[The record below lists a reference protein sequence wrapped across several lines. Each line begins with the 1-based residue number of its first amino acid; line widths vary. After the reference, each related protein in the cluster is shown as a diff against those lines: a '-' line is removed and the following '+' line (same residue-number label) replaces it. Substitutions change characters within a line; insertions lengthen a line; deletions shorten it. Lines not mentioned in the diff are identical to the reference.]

1 MKKVYYASIILP
13 AIFLIFACA
22 GPSRVEE
29 DYGHSV
35 RLSRI
40 NQTLNPEAAKN
51 LEPVSGFDGKAAQI
65 TVEKYRKDFEK
76 NTETPQQIFQMGGG
90 TSSGAQS
97 GGK

>member
-22 GPSRVEE
+22 GPSRVEK

-40 NQTLNPEAAKN
+40 NQTLNPETAKN
-51 LEPVSGFDGKAAQI
+51 LEPVAGFDGKAAEVSI
-65 TVEKYRKDFEK
+65 EKYRKGFERI
-76 NTETPQQIFQMGGG
+76 TETPQQIFQMGGG
-90 TSSGAQS
+90 AGSGAGS
-97 GGK
+97 YGK